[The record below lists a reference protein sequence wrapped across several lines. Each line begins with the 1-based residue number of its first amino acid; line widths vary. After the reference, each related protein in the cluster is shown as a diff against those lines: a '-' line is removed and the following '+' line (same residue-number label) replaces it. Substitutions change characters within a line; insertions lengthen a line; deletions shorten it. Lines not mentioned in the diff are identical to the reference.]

1 MCAYWVGFALRGGA
15 RPVGW
20 LGCIAGLLGRTWAAR
35 AGEAGQ
41 AGPVR
46 LGHAGMEK
54 GEGKR
59 SGWPGRARLP
69 AEFRLTAK

>member
-1 MCAYWVGFALRGGA
+1 VLRGGA

-20 LGCIAGLLGRTWAAR
+20 LGYIASLWGRTRATR

-54 GEGKR
+54 GGGEKER
-59 SGWPGRARLP
+59 LARPGSASS
-69 AEFRLTAK
+69 